1 MQTRALSYRTSY
13 ARRSPR
19 RATERRRV
27 SLEDFARRRVA
38 RTLCVWL
45 SNGTATRVR
54 VDYSCAPTTDTK
66 ALTDRPPPPPPAA
79 RQSLATSPRRTAPR
93 SRDDAAA
100 APRATR
106 RRRAPLPAAGAVF
119 PARRFNLRSHDE
131 VTRHEHPLRDAALRQ
146 RPVLPEDA
154 AVEYEA
160 NETAILGR
168 FRLEVDP
175 VAFGPLRED
184 EIFHRA
190 HRRGRRQRQRSCARR
205 RSEGGGGWARGARS
219 ATRARRK
226 EERGGGGGEAQ
237 TRGVENRSATTTR
250 ECARRSRSRDARTS
264 TSSSSR
270 ERASERRGRWI
281 ARSRDRRGGKRARTD
296 VDALHHP
303 KPHFHRRHGV
313 RAVASDSDAMPRRLC
328 DLLFRGTTT
337 TPERPR

>member
-45 SNGTATRVR
+45 SYGTATRVR

-100 APRATR
+100 APRAAR
-106 RRRAPLPAAGAVF
+106 RRRAPLTAAGAVF

-205 RSEGGGGWARGARS
+205 RSEGGVGWARG
-219 ATRARRK
+219 
-226 EERGGGGGEAQ
+226 
-237 TRGVENRSATTTR
+237 GV
-250 ECARRSRSRDARTS
+250 
-264 TSSSSR
+264 
-270 ERASERRGRWI
+270 
-281 ARSRDRRGGKRARTD
+281 
-296 VDALHHP
+296 
-303 KPHFHRRHGV
+303 
-313 RAVASDSDAMPRRLC
+313 
-328 DLLFRGTTT
+328 
-337 TPERPR
+337 